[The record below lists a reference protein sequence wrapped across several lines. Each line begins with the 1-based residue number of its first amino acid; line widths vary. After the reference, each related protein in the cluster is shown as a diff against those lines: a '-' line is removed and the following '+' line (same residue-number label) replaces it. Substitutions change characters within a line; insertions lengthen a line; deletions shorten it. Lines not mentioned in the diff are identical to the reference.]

1 MWTDVLIAIETL
13 FYWKPDCHLFGGPD
27 ILRDSLLK
35 PFLGNW
41 NKVVKV
47 SLQLLQIYAEYGRS
61 RKIRLYSNCYL
72 NEPFGIFETGF
83 ERFWHFCIFDAEQS
97 VESGR
102 AKFAILLSTSCKR
115 RPNTQYISTS
125 KTLFDSKFILPK
137 KRFSSWSPKDG
148 WNLRY

>member
-47 SLQLLQIYAEYGRS
+47 SSQLLQIYAEYGRS
-61 RKIRLYSNCYL
+61 RKISMYSHGYL

-83 ERFWHFCIFDAEQS
+83 ERFWHFCIFDAEHH

-102 AKFAILLSTSCKR
+102 AKFAIPLSTAANKR
-115 RPNTQYISTS
+115 RPTTQYISTS

-137 KRFSSWSPKDG
+137 KKIFLLKPKR
-148 WNLRY
+148 WLKL